1 MFYSMRN
8 RWINPTGAILLCLT
22 LLAAV
27 LPAAGQQKEMLPLS
41 KAVSIAIQNN
51 RELEAVRRDK
61 NAADLQKR
69 EIESGYY
76 PHLSYAFQLTKNYS
90 DKFNFDLPPG
100 TSSPIDFSKLGFTG
114 ANWSNKLQLTQ
125 LIYDHTL
132 LGNIALASMQ
142 KEAAQWQKDGQ
153 EQVVVFDAVSAYL
166 DILRAQELL
175 NVQQQRLLL
184 ANKQLQTATANYEA
198 GLRIRTDVL
207 RAELTRSSAM
217 RDIVSAEISLERA
230 QVVLNQVIGVPM
242 EMRHQFDAG
251 SLASYTPH
259 EDAVE
264 AVKSY
269 DRLFALA
276 EEKNPSI
283 QLASILVKQREQ
295 SVAIARGEF
304 LPTAS
309 FGGSWGY
316 NDTGDMYLEDQEW
329 AIQVGVQVPIFEGGR
344 KITKI
349 RRTKEQL
356 EAQKKRCE
364 DAVRA
369 VHSLVEQSGLSLQEE
384 RRNLEIA
391 LEAAIVAK
399 ENHERFLNLYEEGL
413 ADSLDVTQALTEK
426 VSADTNV
433 VTTRYGFLKVYA
445 QLLYAL
451 GTIPTQDAAYEGSE
465 WLDIVK

>member
-1 MFYSMRN
+1 MRN
-8 RWINPTGAILLCLT
+8 RWISQTGATLLCLT
-22 LLAAV
+22 ILMAV
-27 LPAAGQQKEMLPLS
+27 LPAASQETGTLS
-41 KAVSIAIQNN
+41 LSQAVSTAIQNN

-69 EIESGYY
+69 ETESGYY
-76 PHLSYAFQLTKNYS
+76 PQLSYAFQLTKTHS
-90 DKFNFDLPPG
+90 DKFDFDLPAG
-100 TSSPIDFSKLGFTG
+100 TASPIDFSKLGFTG

-132 LGNIALASMQ
+132 LGTIALASLQ

-153 EQVVVFDAVSAYL
+153 EQIVVFDSVSAYL

-207 RAELTRSSAM
+207 RAELTRSSAL
-217 RDIVSAEISLERA
+217 RDVVSSEIALERA

-242 EMRHQFDAG
+242 EKRHQFDGAG
-251 SLASYTPH
+251 LASYTPH
-259 EDAVE
+259 ENIVE
-264 AVKSY
+264 AVKTF
-269 DRLFALA
+269 DRLFAMA
-276 EEKNPSI
+276 QEKNPSI

-295 SVAIARGEF
+295 SVSIARGEF

-316 NDTGDMYLEDQEW
+316 NDTGDMTLEDQEW
-329 AIQVGVQVPIFEGGR
+329 AIQVGVQVPLFEGGR
-344 KITKI
+344 KMTKI

-356 EAQKKRCE
+356 EAQKQRC
-364 DAVRA
+364 DAAVRA
-369 VHSLVEQSGLSLQEE
+369 VHSLVEQSALALQEE

-426 VSADTNV
+426 VTADTNV

-451 GTIPTQDAAYEGSE
+451 GTIPTQDAAYEGSD
-465 WLDIVK
+465 WLDMIK